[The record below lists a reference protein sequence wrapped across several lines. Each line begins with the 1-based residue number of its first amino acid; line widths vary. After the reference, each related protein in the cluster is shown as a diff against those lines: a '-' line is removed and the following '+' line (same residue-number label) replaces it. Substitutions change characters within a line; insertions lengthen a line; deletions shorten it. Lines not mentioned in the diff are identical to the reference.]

1 MRKKFFIYGIPLT
14 VTFLLLYFYQIIG
27 PVIPLIFVVLF
38 VIGFIDASQT
48 KHTILRNFPLIG
60 HVRYLFESISP
71 EIQQYFIERSTDGKP
86 FSRNERSL
94 IYQRSK
100 NVDSSLPFG
109 TQMHLN
115 QSNYEGIKE
124 F

>member
-1 MRKKFFIYGIPLT
+1 MRKKFFIYGILLT
-14 VTFLLLYFYQIIG
+14 FIFLLLYFYQIIG
-27 PVIPLIFVVLF
+27 PVIPFILVVLF
-38 VIGFIDASQT
+38 VIGIIDASQT

-60 HVRYLFESISP
+60 HFRYLFETISP

-115 QSNYEGIKE
+115 QSNYE
-124 F
+124 